1 MQPLEEHIKRINEKL
16 QRILKNGRLL
26 QKEVERQNKL
36 INELQKAKENDSYL
50 IENLT
55 EQVIL
60 LKAAS
65 GQMNSTDKNAW
76 EKNINQYIR
85 EIDKC
90 INLLS
95 E

>member
-36 INELQKAKENDSYL
+36 INELQKAKENDSYR

-90 INLLS
+90 INFLS